1 MASKRLPKTK
11 KGREDRW
18 MNGQYAT
25 LKDVAK
31 RAGTTAATVSY
42 VLSGSTKRYIS
53 EDMRRRVEEAA
64 RELNYVK
71 STAASSLKGKKKK
84 IIAVLVPQ
92 FTNQFFTQL
101 VMGVEKVS
109 DQYGYILSI
118 CNTYDKPERE
128 LEIINR
134 MQEQRVDGY
143 IIAPT
148 NQGGANTRQIREM
161 GVPLVVVDRSIDV
174 EDAYF
179 SVSVQNYECS
189 YKAVEYLL
197 RKNHKNIAFIG
208 WKADFGGLERR
219 EQAYRDL
226 MGAHGLSG
234 DRQVVYN
241 GEFTEESG
249 IELTDRLLKEH
260 PETTAIL
267 YAYNIQARG
276 GVEYLAKQGIKVG
289 KDISV
294 IIIGAPEWVQTG
306 NNHFTCVDLN
316 GASLGGMAAEMLFD
330 ILDHDKNLAPYRK
343 IQEST
348 LIEGDSVCTV

>member
-1 MASKRLPKTK
+1 
-11 KGREDRW
+11 

-42 VLSGSTKRYIS
+42 VLSGSKKRYVS

-101 VMGVEKVS
+101 VLGVEKIA

-118 CNTYDKPERE
+118 CNTFDNPERE

-143 IIAPT
+143 IIAPS
-148 NQGGANTRQIREM
+148 NNGGLNTQQIRKR
-161 GVPLVVVDRSIDV
+161 GIPLVVVDRSIDI
-174 EDAYF
+174 EEAYF
-179 SVSVQNYECS
+179 SVAVQNYGS
-189 YKAVEYLL
+189 VYKAVDYLL
-197 RKNHKNIAFIG
+197 KRQHRNIAFIG
-208 WKADFGGLERR
+208 WKADFGGLNQR
-219 EQAYRDL
+219 EKAYHDL
-226 MGAHGLSG
+226 MEAYGIPRAK
-234 DRQVVYN
+234 QVVYN
-241 GEFTEESG
+241 GEFSEESG
-249 IELTDRLLKEH
+249 VDLTRRLLMEH

-267 YAYNIQARG
+267 YAYNIQAKG
-276 GVEYLAKQGIKVG
+276 GIDYLAKQGIEAG
-289 KDISV
+289 RDLS
-294 IIIGAPEWVQTG
+294 IIIVGAPDWAQTG

-316 GASLGGMAAEMLFD
+316 SEGLGTMAAEMLFD
-330 ILDHDKNLAPYRK
+330 ILNHDNPVVPYNK

-348 LIEGDSVCTV
+348 LIEGNSICNA